1 MNLAYDLKQKNP
13 ELKRNVKFDE
23 DECSLFMDVQV
34 KGGGPWKRIGA
45 DQASKLKKKKRGLE
59 RFEIEELKDLMGSSD
74 AEESE

>member
-1 MNLAYDLKQKNP
+1 
-13 ELKRNVKFDE
+13 
-23 DECSLFMDVQV
+23 MDVQV
-34 KGGGPWKRIGA
+34 KGGGPWKRISA